1 MRSESNE
8 SRGARQELGSA
19 PHVPVLLLEAIE
31 SLNIK
36 PEGIYVD
43 GTFGRGGHAKEIL
56 KRLKGNGLLVAI
68 EWQLPACI
76 DYRQVRLTVECLADG
91 AWGTLWAWRQ

>member
-1 MRSESNE
+1 MGQSTHRLGWKILRFESNE
-8 SRGARQELGSA
+8 SRGARQELGSST
-19 PHVPVLLLEAIE
+19 HVPVLLLEAID

-68 EWQLPACI
+68 DKDPQAIIE
-76 DYRQVRLTVECLADG
+76 G
-91 AWGTLWAWRQ
+91 